1 MNFLAHMLLSCE
13 NSELMAGNFMADFVL
28 NREKKMLHPNILKG
42 IELHHSIDNYTDQH
56 LTVKNAVSLLRPTQG
71 KYSPVVVDILFDY
84 FLTINWDKYSSE
96 SLEKFTS
103 RVYTILTLQDELY
116 PPRLKELLPRMISD
130 DFLMSC
136 KNEDRL
142 IKTFERIK
150 KRAKF
155 DNNFNRAHL
164 DLADFHDIMN
174 DQFNEFFPDI
184 VLHIKN
190 VCKC

>member
-13 NSELMAGNFMADFVL
+13 DSELLAGNFMADFML
-28 NREKKMLHPNILKG
+28 NNEKKALHPNIMNGLN
-42 IELHHSIDNYTDQH
+42 LHRSIDNFTDQH
-56 LTVKNAVSLLRPTQG
+56 INVKNAIVLLRPRQG

-84 FLTINWDKYSSE
+84 FLTINWHKYSAE
-96 SLEKFTS
+96 NLEKFTP
-103 RVYTILTLQDELY
+103 RVYEMLTLHHEVY
-116 PPRLKELLPRMISD
+116 PQRLKDLLPRMIAD

-155 DNNFNRAHL
+155 DNNFDRAHL
-164 DLADFHDIMN
+164 DLAEFHDILD
-174 DQFNEFFPDI
+174 DQFNEFFPEI
-184 VLHIKN
+184 VLHIN
-190 VCKC
+190 NICKC

>member
-1 MNFLAHMLLSCE
+1 MKATYVQ
-13 NSELMAGNFMADFVL
+13 D
-28 NREKKMLHPNILKG
+28 
-42 IELHHSIDNYTDQH
+42 D
-56 LTVKNAVSLLRPTQG
+56 
-71 KYSPVVVDILFDY
+71 
-84 FLTINWDKYSSE
+84 
-96 SLEKFTS
+96 
-103 RVYTILTLQDELY
+103 VY
-116 PPRLKELLPRMISD
+116 PSRLKELLPRMISD

-184 VLHIKN
+184 VLHIN
-190 VCKC
+190 TVCKC

>member
-1 MNFLAHMLLSCE
+1 MLLSCE
-13 NSELMAGNFMADFVL
+13 DSELMAGNFMADFVL
-28 NREKKMLHPNILKG
+28 NHEKKELHSNILKG
-42 IELHHSIDNYTDQH
+42 IELHHSIDNFTDQH
-56 LTVKNAVSLLRPTQG
+56 MTVKNAVSLLRPTQG

-103 RVYTILTLQDELY
+103 RVYTTLMLQDDVY
-116 PPRLKELLPRMISD
+116 PSRLKELLPRMISD

-164 DLADFHDIMN
+164 DLAEFHVIMN

-184 VLHIKN
+184 VLHIN
-190 VCKC
+190 TVCKC

>member
-13 NSELMAGNFMADFVL
+13 DSELLAGNFMADFML
-28 NREKKMLHPNILKG
+28 NNEKKALHPNIMNGLN
-42 IELHHSIDNYTDQH
+42 LHRSIDNFTDQH
-56 LTVKNAVSLLRPTQG
+56 INVKNAIVLLRPRQG

-84 FLTINWDKYSSE
+84 FLTINWHKYSAE
-96 SLEKFTS
+96 NLEKFTA
-103 RVYTILTLQDELY
+103 RVYEMLTLHHEVY
-116 PPRLKELLPRMISD
+116 PQRLKDLLPRMIAD

-155 DNNFNRAHL
+155 DNNFDRAHL
-164 DLADFHDIMN
+164 DLAEFHDILD
-174 DQFNEFFPDI
+174 DQFNEFFPEI
-184 VLHIKN
+184 VLHIN
-190 VCKC
+190 NICKC